1 MMKLKYRKT
10 AVNAI
15 APRRATDESGGYDL
29 FSTEDVTLL
38 PSAIYAVGTGIEME
52 IPKGYVGLIC
62 PKSGLAANRGVTVLN
77 GPGVIDPDY
86 RGEVKAIMINESTR
100 NLRFAP
106 GDKVAQ
112 ILFVE
117 AEEVEFEEVEE
128 LSSTV
133 RGTGGFGST
142 GK

>member
-1 MMKLKYRKT
+1 MMKLKYRKL

-15 APRRATDESGGYDL
+15 TPKRSTSGSGGYDL
-29 FSTEDVTLL
+29 FSTQDVTLL
-38 PSAIYAVGTGIEME
+38 PGASYAIDIGIQME
-52 IPKGYVGLIC
+52 IPSGYVGLIC
-62 PKSGLAANRGVTVLN
+62 PKSGLAATFATTVLN

-86 RGEVKAIMINESTR
+86 RGSVKAIMINEGDQAK
-100 NLRFAP
+100 RFAP

-117 AEEVEFEEVEE
+117 AKEVEFEEVAE
-128 LSSTV
+128 LSSTE

>member
-1 MMKLKYRKT
+1 MMKLKYKKV
-10 AVNAI
+10 APNAI
-15 APRRATDESGGYDL
+15 TPRRATSGSGGYDL
-29 FSTEDVTLL
+29 FSTQDVTLR
-38 PSAIYAVGTGIEME
+38 PGASYAVGTGIEME
-52 IPKGYVGLIC
+52 IPSGYVGLIC
-62 PKSGLAANRGVTVLN
+62 PKSGLAANFATTVLN

-86 RGEVKAIMINESTR
+86 RGEVKAIMINEGEQPK
-100 NLRFAP
+100 RFAP

-117 AEEVEFEEVEE
+117 TEEVEFEEVAE
-128 LSSTV
+128 LSSTE